1 MPEKTNHYKAY
12 SRASH
17 TVAKTRQVVML
28 YDGAIRFLSQAK
40 EAMEKN
46 EIERRYTTLLRATD
60 IIVGLQAC
68 LDFDAGGS
76 AANVLFEFYNSME
89 MRIMQLHRT
98 NDVEACATII
108 AELKEM
114 REVWNGIDQQVQP
127 AAATPQATAAGGPSP
142 ADPLASVI
150 VSA

>member
-1 MPEKTNHYKAY
+1 
-12 SRASH
+12 
-17 TVAKTRQVVML
+17 VAKTRQVVML

-40 EAMEKN
+40 DAMEKN

-68 LDFDAGGS
+68 LDFDAGGN
-76 AANVLFEFYNSME
+76 AANVLFEFYNAME

-98 NDVEACATII
+98 NDVAACATII

-127 AAATPQATAAGGPSP
+127 ATPAPQANSTGGANP
-142 ADPLASVI
+142 ADPLGSVI